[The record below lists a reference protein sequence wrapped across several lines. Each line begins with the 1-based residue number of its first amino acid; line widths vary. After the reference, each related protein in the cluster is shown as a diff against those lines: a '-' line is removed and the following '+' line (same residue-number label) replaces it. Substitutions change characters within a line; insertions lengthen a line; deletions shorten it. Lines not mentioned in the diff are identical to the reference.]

1 LVNKMKKILVL
12 GASGSLGSRIY
23 RSIGNSYGTFFTY
36 TPVNKSNMF
45 YLDASNLNQFSQ
57 LLNEIQPDAVIN
69 CIGFT
74 NVDDCEKFP
83 EKSWVINCKLP
94 ADIAEICKL
103 NDIKFVHISTDHY
116 LNKSNDKLLETGA
129 VGLVNQYSYAK
140 FYAEKMIM
148 TINQN
153 AIVIR
158 TNFFHFDLENP
169 TSFLDKLIISS
180 RNKVITQSYI
190 DVWFTPI
197 STKTL
202 ILYLNKLLELNF
214 SGLINISSNEVM
226 SKYDFHQNVLDCLKV
241 SKDLH
246 RPFSIDDVKLRALR
260 PKYMALDNKKLEE
273 TTRIKT
279 PSIYDMI
286 VEEI

>member
-1 LVNKMKKILVL
+1 MKKILVL

-23 RSIGNSYGTFFTY
+23 RSIGNYYGTFFSY

-83 EKSWVINCKLP
+83 EKSWIINCKLP

-103 NDIKFVHISTDHY
+103 NDVKFVHISTDHY

-153 AIVIR
+153 AILIR

-180 RNKVITQSYI
+180 KNKIITQSYN

-197 STKTL
+197 STRTL

-246 RPFSIDDVKLRALR
+246 RPFSIDEVKLRAVR

-273 TTRIKT
+273 TTGIKT

>member
-1 LVNKMKKILVL
+1 MKKILVL

-23 RSIGNSYGTFFTY
+23 RSLGNSYGTFFADL
-36 TPVNKSNMF
+36 PVNKSNMY

-83 EKSWVINCKLP
+83 EKSWIINCKLP

-103 NDIKFVHISTDHY
+103 NDVKFVHISTDHY

-129 VGLVNQYSYAK
+129 VGLVNQYSHAK

-180 RNKVITQSYI
+180 KNKVITKSYN

-226 SKYDFHQNVLDCLKV
+226 SKYDFHQNVLECLKV

-246 RPFSIDDVKLRALR
+246 RPFSIDDVKLRAVR

-273 TTRIKT
+273 TTGIKT

>member
-1 LVNKMKKILVL
+1 MKKILVL

-23 RSIGNSYGTFFTY
+23 RSIGNSYGTFFTD
-36 TPVNKSNMF
+36 TPMNKSNMF
-45 YLDASNLNQFSQ
+45 YFDASNLNQFSQ

-83 EKSWVINCKLP
+83 EKSWIINCKLP
-94 ADIAEICKL
+94 ADAAAICKL
-103 NDIKFVHISTDHY
+103 NDVKFVHISTDHY

-180 RNKVITQSYI
+180 KNKVITQSYN

-226 SKYDFHQNVLDCLKV
+226 SKYDFHQNVLECLKV

-246 RPFSIDDVKLRALR
+246 RPFSIDDVKLRAVR

-273 TTRIKT
+273 TTGIKT

>member
-1 LVNKMKKILVL
+1 MKKILVL
-12 GASGSLGSRIY
+12 GASGSLGSRIHQ
-23 RSIGNSYGTFFTY
+23 SISNSYGTFFSY
-36 TPVNKSNMF
+36 SPVNKSNLY
-45 YLDASNLNQFSQ
+45 YLDVLNLNKFSE
-57 LLNEIQPDAVIN
+57 LLEEIQPDVVIN

-83 EKSWVINCKLP
+83 EKSWIINCKSP
-94 ADIAEICKL
+94 VDIAEICKV
-103 NDIKFVHISTDHY
+103 NGVKFVHISTDHY
-116 LNKSNDKLLETGA
+116 LNISNVKLLETDPI
-129 VGLVNQYSYAK
+129 GLVNQYSYTK
-140 FYAEKMIM
+140 FYAEKMILKV
-148 TINQN
+148 NQN

-158 TNFFHFDLENP
+158 TNFFHFNFENP

-180 RNKVITQSYI
+180 RNKVVTQSYN

-214 SGLINISSNEVM
+214 SGLINISSNEVI
-226 SKYDFHQNVLDCLKV
+226 SKYDFHQTVLDCLNT

-246 RPFSIDDVKLRALR
+246 RPFSVDDIKLRALR
-260 PKYMALDNKKLEE
+260 PKYMALDNRKLVGI
-273 TTRIKT
+273 TRINT

-286 VEEI
+286 REEI

>member
-1 LVNKMKKILVL
+1 MKKILVL

-23 RSIGNSYGTFFTY
+23 RSIGNYYGTFFSY

-83 EKSWVINCKLP
+83 EKSWIINCKLP
-94 ADIAEICKL
+94 ADIAEICKI
-103 NDIKFVHISTDHY
+103 NEVKFVHISTDHY

-148 TINQN
+148 SINQN
-153 AIVIR
+153 AIVVR

-180 RNKVITQSYI
+180 RNKVITKSYN

-226 SKYDFHQNVLDCLKV
+226 SKYDFHQSVLDCLKV

>member
-1 LVNKMKKILVL
+1 MKKILVL
-12 GASGSLGSRIY
+12 GASGSLGSRIH
-23 RSIGNSYGTFFTY
+23 RSISNSYGTFFSY

-45 YLDASNLNQFSQ
+45 YLDASNLNHFSK

-74 NVDDCEKFP
+74 NVDDCEEFP
-83 EKSWVINCKLP
+83 EKSWIINCKLP

-103 NDIKFVHISTDHY
+103 NDVKFVHISTDHY

-129 VGLVNQYSYAK
+129 VGLVNQYSFAK

-180 RNKVITQSYI
+180 INKVMTQSYN

-197 STKTL
+197 STRTL

-273 TTRIKT
+273 TTGIKT
-279 PSIYDMI
+279 PTIYDMI
-286 VEEI
+286 AEEI

>member
-1 LVNKMKKILVL
+1 MKKILVL
-12 GASGSLGSRIY
+12 GASGSLGSRLY
-23 RSIGNSYGTFFTY
+23 RSIDNSCGTFFSY
-36 TPVNKSNMF
+36 IPVNKSNMF
-45 YLDASNLNQFSQ
+45 YLDASDLNQFSQ

-74 NVDDCEKFP
+74 NVDNCEKFP
-83 EKSWVINCKLP
+83 EKNWVLNCKLP
-94 ADIAEICKL
+94 VDIAEICKL
-103 NDIKFVHISTDHY
+103 NDVKFVHISTDHY

-140 FYAEKMIM
+140 FYAEKIISN
-148 TINQN
+148 INQD

-158 TNFFHFDLENP
+158 ANFFHFELENP

-180 RNKVITQSYI
+180 RNRVITQSYN
-190 DVWFTPI
+190 DVWFTPV

-202 ILYLNKLLELNF
+202 ILYLYKLLELNF
-214 SGLINISSNEVM
+214 SGLINISSNEII
-226 SKYDFHQNVLDCLKV
+226 SKYDFHQAVLDCLKV

-246 RPFSIDDVKLRALR
+246 RPFSINDDKLRALR
-260 PKYMALDNKKLEE
+260 PKYMALNNRKLEE
-273 TTRIKT
+273 TTRIKI

-286 VEEI
+286 TEEI

>member
-1 LVNKMKKILVL
+1 M
-12 GASGSLGSRIY
+12 
-23 RSIGNSYGTFFTY
+23 
-36 TPVNKSNMF
+36 
-45 YLDASNLNQFSQ
+45 
-57 LLNEIQPDAVIN
+57 
-69 CIGFT
+69 
-74 NVDDCEKFP
+74 
-83 EKSWVINCKLP
+83 
-94 ADIAEICKL
+94 
-103 NDIKFVHISTDHY
+103 
-116 LNKSNDKLLETGA
+116 ETGT

-148 TINQN
+148 SINQN

-169 TSFLDKLIISS
+169 TSFLDKLIINS
-180 RNKVITQSYI
+180 RNKVLTQSYS

-202 ILYLNKLLELNF
+202 ILYLNRLLELNF

-226 SKYDFHQNVLDCLKV
+226 SKYDFHQTVLDCLKV

-260 PKYMALDNKKLEE
+260 PRYMALDNKKLEE
-273 TTRIKT
+273 TTRIKI

-286 VEEI
+286 AEEILSC

>member
-1 LVNKMKKILVL
+1 MKNILVL
-12 GASGSLGSRIY
+12 GASGSLGSRIH
-23 RSIGNSYGTFFTY
+23 RSIGNSYGTYFRGA
-36 TPVNKSNMF
+36 PVNKPNMF

-83 EKSWVINCKLP
+83 EKSWIINCKLP
-94 ADIAEICKL
+94 ADAAAICKL
-103 NDIKFVHISTDHY
+103 NDVKFVHISTDHY

-140 FYAEKMIM
+140 FYAEKMIL

-180 RNKVITQSYI
+180 KNKVITQSYN

-226 SKYDFHQNVLDCLKV
+226 SKYDFHQNVLECLKV

>member
-1 LVNKMKKILVL
+1 MKKILVL
-12 GASGSLGSRIY
+12 GASGSLGSRIHQ
-23 RSIGNSYGTFFTY
+23 SISNSHGTFFSY
-36 TPVNKSNMF
+36 SPVNKSNLY
-45 YLDASNLNQFSQ
+45 YLDVLNLNKFSE
-57 LLNEIQPDAVIN
+57 LLEEIQPDVVIN

-83 EKSWVINCKLP
+83 EKCWIINCKSP
-94 ADIAEICKL
+94 VDIAEICKV

-116 LNKSNDKLLETGA
+116 LNISNIKLLETDPI
-129 VGLVNQYSYAK
+129 GLVNQYSYSK
-140 FYAEKMIM
+140 FYAEKMIVKV
-148 TINQN
+148 NQN

-158 TNFFHFDLENP
+158 TNFFHFNFENP
-169 TSFLDKLIISS
+169 TSFLDKLIINS
-180 RNKVITQSYI
+180 RNKVITQSYN

-214 SGLINISSNEVM
+214 SGLINISSNEVI
-226 SKYDFHQNVLDCLKV
+226 SKYDFHQTVLDCLNT

-246 RPFSIDDVKLRALR
+246 RSFSVDDIKLRALR
-260 PKYMALDNKKLEE
+260 PKYMALDNRRLVEI
-273 TTRIKT
+273 TRINT

-286 VEEI
+286 REEI

>member
-1 LVNKMKKILVL
+1 MKKILVL

-23 RSIGNSYGTFFTY
+23 RSLGNSYGTFFADL
-36 TPVNKSNMF
+36 PVNKSNMY
-45 YLDASNLNQFSQ
+45 YLDASNLIQFSQ

-83 EKSWVINCKLP
+83 EKSWIINCKLP

-103 NDIKFVHISTDHY
+103 NDVKFVHISTDHY

-180 RNKVITQSYI
+180 RNKVITQSYN

-202 ILYLNKLLELNF
+202 IFYLNKLLELNF

-226 SKYDFHQNVLDCLKV
+226 SKYDFHQTVLDCLKV

-246 RPFSIDDVKLRALR
+246 RPFSIDDIKLTALR

-273 TTRIKT
+273 TTRIKA

>member
-1 LVNKMKKILVL
+1 MKKILVL

-23 RSIGNSYGTFFTY
+23 RSIGNSYGTFFTD
-36 TPVNKSNMF
+36 TPMNKSNMF

-57 LLNEIQPDAVIN
+57 LLNEVQPDAVVN

-83 EKSWVINCKLP
+83 EKSWNINCKLP
-94 ADIAEICKL
+94 ADIAQICKL
-103 NDIKFVHISTDHY
+103 NNVKFVHISTDHY

-153 AIVIR
+153 AILIR

-180 RNKVITQSYI
+180 KNKIITQSYN
-190 DVWFTPI
+190 DVWFTPV

-214 SGLINISSNEVM
+214 SGLINISSNEII
-226 SKYDFHQNVLDCLKV
+226 SKYDFHQAVLDCLKV

-246 RPFSIDDVKLRALR
+246 RPFSIDDDKLRALR
-260 PKYMALDNKKLEE
+260 PKYMALNNRKLEE

-286 VEEI
+286 TEEI

>member
-1 LVNKMKKILVL
+1 MKKILVL

-23 RSIGNSYGTFFTY
+23 RSIGNYYGTFFSY

-83 EKSWVINCKLP
+83 EKSWIINCKLP

-103 NDIKFVHISTDHY
+103 NDVKFVHISTDHY

-153 AIVIR
+153 AILIR

-180 RNKVITQSYI
+180 KNKIITQSYN

-197 STKTL
+197 STRTL

-241 SKDLH
+241 SKDPH
-246 RPFSIDDVKLRALR
+246 RPFSIDEVKLRAVR

-273 TTRIKT
+273 TTGIKT

>member
-1 LVNKMKKILVL
+1 MKNILVL

-23 RSIGNSYGTFFTY
+23 RSIGNSYGTFFAD

-45 YLDASNLNQFSQ
+45 YLDASNLNHFSQ

-83 EKSWVINCKLP
+83 EKSWIINCKLP

-103 NDIKFVHISTDHY
+103 NDVKFVHISTDHY

-180 RNKVITQSYI
+180 RNKVITQSYN

-202 ILYLNKLLELNF
+202 IFYLNKLLELNF

-226 SKYDFHQNVLDCLKV
+226 SKYDFHQTVLDCLKV

-246 RPFSIDDVKLRALR
+246 RPFSIDDIKLTALR

-273 TTRIKT
+273 TTRIKA

>member
-1 LVNKMKKILVL
+1 MKKILVL
-12 GASGSLGSRIY
+12 GASGSLGSRIHK
-23 RSIGNSYGTFFTY
+23 SISNSYGTFFSY

-45 YLDASNLNQFSQ
+45 YLDALSLNKFND
-57 LLNEIQPDAVIN
+57 LLKEFRPHIVIN
-69 CIGFT
+69 CIGYT
-74 NVDDCEKFP
+74 NVDDCERFP

-94 ADIAEICKL
+94 VDIARICKL
-103 NDIKFVHISTDHY
+103 NDVKFVHISTDHY
-116 LNKSNDKLLETGA
+116 LNISNVKLLETDPI
-129 VGLVNQYSYAK
+129 GLVNQYSYTK
-140 FYAEKMIM
+140 FYAEKMIVKV
-148 TINQN
+148 NQN

-158 TNFFHFDLENP
+158 TNFFHFNFENP

-180 RNKVITQSYI
+180 RNKVITQSYN

-214 SGLINISSNEVM
+214 SGLINISSNEVI
-226 SKYDFHQNVLDCLKV
+226 SKYDFHQTVLDCLNT

-246 RPFSIDDVKLRALR
+246 RSFSVDDIKLRALR
-260 PKYMALDNKKLEE
+260 PKYMALDNRRLVEI
-273 TTRIKT
+273 TRINT

-286 VEEI
+286 REEI